1 MLKEAGICKEEANS
15 AEKKELVQNVLTQMC
30 LYGSN
35 SADDP
40 FFDPDEALLETRFE
54 MLAHN

>member
-1 MLKEAGICKEEANS
+1 MLKEAGICKDDANS
-15 AEKKELVQNVLTQMC
+15 AQKKELVQNVLTQMC
-30 LYGSN
+30 LYGSD
-35 SADDP
+35 AKDDH